1 MKPEGAKR
9 TALPNLRA
17 STSPYI
23 DGPIDAGCECA
34 VTELASAAS
43 AIGGRSLRLTE
54 LPAETPGHPEVRPT
68 TRRGAPRAIGCTAP
82 GGPDPRTGPPE
93 SRRESAGTARLL
105 TLREVTQQLGVS
117 YRTGLDLVAT
127 GEIPVVRIPSP
138 RGNPGQSMRRILI
151 DPADVQR
158 LIAKWKDR
166 SA

>member
-1 MKPEGAKR
+1 VKPEGAKR

-17 STSPYI
+17 STSPHI
-23 DGPIDAGCECA
+23 DGPVDAGCECA
-34 VTELASAAS
+34 VNELASAAS
-43 AIGGRSLRLTE
+43 AIGGRSLRLAE
-54 LPAETPGHPEVRPT
+54 LPAATPGHPEVRPT
-68 TRRGAPRAIGCTAP
+68 TRREAPAAIGCTAP
-82 GGPDPRTGPPE
+82 AGLEPRIGRPDSLRP
-93 SRRESAGTARLL
+93 SASTARLL
-105 TLREVTQQLGVS
+105 TLRETTQQLGVS